1 MSKIDWTLVNSN
13 SEISD
18 KFTVDVHNRFSELCV
33 EGSEPLENY
42 QLLIQCVEEMAVST
56 LPKRVKRKVKSL
68 SSLDAINKAREELQ
82 AANNRNTDSP

>member
-42 QLLIQCVEEMAVST
+42 QLLTQCVEEVALST